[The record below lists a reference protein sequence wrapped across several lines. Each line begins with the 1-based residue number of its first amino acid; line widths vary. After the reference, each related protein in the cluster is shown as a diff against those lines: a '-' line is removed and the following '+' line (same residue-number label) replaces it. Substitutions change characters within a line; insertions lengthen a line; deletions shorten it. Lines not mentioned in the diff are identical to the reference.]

1 MSEHAGRHWSYPGS
15 RWWKFDF
22 HTHTPASLDTEHWQ
36 KAIGSDEE
44 VCPETWL
51 LKYMAAEVD
60 CVAVTDHNS
69 GEWIDRL
76 KTAYQGMCA
85 EPPDKFRELALFPGV
100 EISVYGGF
108 HLLALFGP
116 EAGTGDIERLL
127 GRVEYS
133 GTRGDSD
140 DVTRKGG
147 AEVVRAVIDAGGIPI
162 PAHADRQDRPGSHG
176 KGLLAVRGDSRVPE
190 FDANTVE
197 QVMDVEGLLA
207 VEWEDRNHQPPACV
221 ERQFERLA
229 RVLGSDCHSFRGR
242 GVPGSRYTWIKM
254 ASPTLDG
261 LRLALLDGNDVSV
274 RHSDEEPFEPFRKPV
289 HFVVGL
295 EIKDARFMGNNNP
308 ERLCFSPYCNAL
320 IGGRGTGKSTTV
332 HALRLAY
339 RRDEELQ
346 RLGEGAEPC
355 REFGGFSALVK
366 GRDGG
371 GALRENTRIRVWL
384 ERDDVMHC
392 VQWRA
397 GGRPAIVMEQDGD
410 GKWRRS
416 PSQAV
421 STERFPIRLFSQG
434 QIAAMAG
441 EGRQA
446 LLDVIDEAA
455 QVSSLDSSLKEA
467 RDIFLTQRAR
477 LRELK
482 GKLESRPELERRLVD
497 LQRKINALAESH
509 HSEVLKAYQQ
519 ALWQIREV
527 DATRQKLQETP
538 SRIIDLASEL
548 LLDDWP
554 DGTFD
559 ASQDSDALAWRG
571 EAEQALGEAREK
583 LERAADELA
592 ARATALD
599 ADRRFVAWK
608 RRAEKVQDDY
618 QTLQALLATQ
628 GVSDPQD
635 FERWTQERQQ
645 TESQLQELDRLRVE
659 HERLRGENRTQWDRL
674 HAARQAITQKRTEF
688 VEDALS
694 ENEFVRMK
702 VVGFGYDA
710 GRIEHGLRELLEAQD
725 ERFEADLLEWSGG
738 EHAQKGLAFELAVAD
753 DRAAALKDI
762 QWRLWR
768 RDENFGGY
776 FRNYLERKFKRPEFA
791 DRILCWFPED
801 DLRIEY
807 RRGGGKG
814 RWSDITQG
822 SQGERSAALLAFL
835 LAFGDEP
842 LVLDQPED
850 DLDNHLI
857 YELIVSQIRE
867 NKRRRQL
874 IIVTHNPNVV
884 VNGDAEMVHAFAF
897 VHGQCH
903 VIQSGALQE
912 KLVRDEVCEVME
924 GGEEAL
930 SRRWARLK
938 PAQER

>member
-1 MSEHAGRHWSYPGS
+1 MSEHARRHWPYPGS

-22 HTHTPASLDTEHWQ
+22 HTHTPASLDTKNWQ
-36 KAIGSDEE
+36 PAIGAGAK
-44 VCPETWL
+44 VPPETWL

-69 GEWIDRL
+69 GAWIDDL

-162 PAHADRQDRPGSHG
+162 PAHADRQGSHG

-190 FDANTVE
+190 FDAGTVR

-207 VEWEDRNHQPPACV
+207 VEWEDLNHQPPTYV
-221 ERQFERLA
+221 ERQFRRLA
-229 RVLGSDCHSFRGR
+229 RVLGSDSHSFRGR
-242 GVPGSRYTWIKM
+242 GAPGSRYTWIKM
-254 ASPTLDG
+254 ASPTLEG

-274 RHSDEEPFEPFRKPV
+274 RRSDEGPFEPFRMPA
-289 HFVVGL
+289 HFVAGL
-295 EIKDARFMGNNNP
+295 EINSARFMGNKNP
-308 ERLCFSPYCNAL
+308 ERLCFSPYYNAL
-320 IGGRGTGKSTTV
+320 IGGRGTGKSTIV

-346 RLGEGAEPC
+346 HLGEGAEPC
-355 REFGGFSALVK
+355 REFERFRAPVE

-371 GALRENTRIRVWL
+371 GALRENTKIRVWL
-384 ERDDVMHC
+384 MRDGVMHC

-397 GGRPAIVMEQDGD
+397 GGRPAVVMEQGRD

-416 PSQAV
+416 PSQVV

-455 QVSSLDSSLKEA
+455 QVSDLDSRFKEA
-467 RDIFLTQRAR
+467 RDIFLTQRAHR
-477 LRELK
+477 RELE
-482 GKLESRPELERRLVD
+482 GKLESQPELERRLAD
-497 LQRKINALAESH
+497 LQRKINALAESR

-527 DATRQKLQETP
+527 DATRQQLQETP
-538 SRIIDLASEL
+538 GHIADLARDP

-571 EAEQALGEAREK
+571 EAEQALSEAREE
-583 LERAADELA
+583 LERAADKLA

-599 ADRRFVAWK
+599 ADRRLMAWK
-608 RRAEKVQDDY
+608 RRAEKAQGDY
-618 QTLQALLATQ
+618 KTLQDSLAAQ
-628 GVSDPQD
+628 GVSDPQA
-635 FERWTQERQQ
+635 FGHWTQECQ
-645 TESQLQELDRLRVE
+645 ELKSQLQELNHLRTDYKRLRS
-659 HERLRGENRTQWDRL
+659 ENKAQWECL
-674 HAARQAITQKRTEF
+674 HTMRQAITKERAKF
-688 VEDALS
+688 VENKLKG
-694 ENEFVRMK
+694 NELVRME
-702 VVGFGYDA
+702 VVGFGYDEH
-710 GRIEHGLRELLEAQD
+710 RIERGLRELLEVQD
-725 ERFEADLLEWSGG
+725 ERFSADLLERSDGKD
-738 EHAQKGLAFELAVAD
+738 AKKGLAFDLAVAE
-753 DRAAALKDI
+753 DRAAALRDI
-762 QWRLWR
+762 QLRLCKC
-768 RDENFGGY
+768 DENFGGH
-776 FRNYLERKFKRPEFA
+776 FRNYLKRRLEKPEFA
-791 DRILCWFPED
+791 DHILCWFPED
-801 DLRIEY
+801 DLRIKY

-857 YELIVSQIRE
+857 YELIVSQIRK

-897 VHGQCH
+897 VRGQCR
-903 VIQSGALQE
+903 VSQRGALQE
-912 KLVRDEVCEVME
+912 KSVRDEVCDVME